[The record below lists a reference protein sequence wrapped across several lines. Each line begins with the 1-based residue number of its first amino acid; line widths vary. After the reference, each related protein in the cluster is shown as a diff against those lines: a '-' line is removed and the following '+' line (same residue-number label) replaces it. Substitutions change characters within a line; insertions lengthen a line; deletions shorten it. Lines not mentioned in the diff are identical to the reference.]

1 MKFSKQRTV
10 NRVVLID
17 VDRIVRSPYQPRRQF
32 EPRAM
37 QELADSIAQSGLL
50 QPVTV
55 RAVGSGYELIAGER
69 RLMACR
75 MNGIDKIPA
84 IVEQFDNE
92 KSAVFALIENLQRKD
107 LNYFEEAQGIRRLME
122 LCDMTQQQVA
132 KRLGKAQST
141 IANKLRLLNFSEELR
156 RRMLYAGLTERHARA
171 LLKLESD
178 QQIEAALETITH
190 ERLNVG
196 ETERLIETM
205 LTAAPEPA
213 PVKPEQKATKLF
225 VLKDFRIFMNTIS
238 HAVKTMQLSGIQAK
252 TIRNETDD
260 YIECIV
266 RIPKTGPAAGRMA
279 LQPEKQAT
287 APEAAQPPDSSM
299 EDNQEGKPVSRIAG

>member
-122 LCDMTQQQVA
+122 LCDMTQQHVA
-132 KRLGKAQST
+132 KR
-141 IANKLRLLNFSEELR
+141 
-156 RRMLYAGLTERHARA
+156 
-171 LLKLESD
+171 
-178 QQIEAALETITH
+178 
-190 ERLNVG
+190 
-196 ETERLIETM
+196 
-205 LTAAPEPA
+205 
-213 PVKPEQKATKLF
+213 
-225 VLKDFRIFMNTIS
+225 
-238 HAVKTMQLSGIQAK
+238 
-252 TIRNETDD
+252 
-260 YIECIV
+260 
-266 RIPKTGPAAGRMA
+266 
-279 LQPEKQAT
+279 
-287 APEAAQPPDSSM
+287 
-299 EDNQEGKPVSRIAG
+299 

>member
-156 RRMLYAGLTERHARA
+156 RRMLDAGLTERHARA

-178 QQIEAALETITH
+178 QQIEA
-190 ERLNVG
+190 
-196 ETERLIETM
+196 M

-213 PVKPEQKATKLF
+213 PAKTEQKATKLF
-225 VLKDFRIFMNTIS
+225 VLKDFRIFMNTITK
-238 HAVKTMQLSGIQAK
+238 AVSTMKLAGIDIDTEK
-252 TIRNETDD
+252 FEDEEFINYTM
-260 YIECIV
+260 
-266 RIPKTGPAAGRMA
+266 RIPKKSAYRPHSA
-279 LQPEKQAT
+279 
-287 APEAAQPPDSSM
+287 
-299 EDNQEGKPVSRIAG
+299 

>member
-156 RRMLYAGLTERHARA
+156 RRMLDAGLTERHARA

-205 LTAAPEPA
+205 LTVAPEPA
-213 PVKPEQKATKLF
+213 PAKTEQKATKLF
-225 VLKDFRIFMNTIS
+225 VLKDFRIFMNTITK
-238 HAVKTMQLSGIQAK
+238 AVSTMKLAGIDIDTEK
-252 TIRNETDD
+252 FEDEEFINYTM
-260 YIECIV
+260 
-266 RIPKTGPAAGRMA
+266 RIPKKSAYRPHSA
-279 LQPEKQAT
+279 
-287 APEAAQPPDSSM
+287 
-299 EDNQEGKPVSRIAG
+299 

>member
-55 RAVGSGYELIAGER
+55 RAVGAGYELIAGER

-75 MNGIDKIPA
+75 MNGLKKIPA

-122 LCDMTQQQVA
+122 LCEMTQQQVA

-141 IANKLRLLNFSEELR
+141 IANKLRLLSFNDELR
-156 RRMLYAGLTERHARA
+156 RRMLDAGLTERHARA
-171 LLKLESD
+171 LLKLTSD
-178 QQIEAALETITH
+178 QQIETALETIIR

-196 ETERLIETM
+196 ETERLVETM
-205 LTAAPEPA
+205 LTATPEPIRLE
-213 PVKPEQKATKLF
+213 PEKKATKLF
-225 VLKDFRIFMNTIS
+225 VLKDFRIFMNTITK
-238 HAVKTMQLSGIQAK
+238 AVSTMKLAGIDIDTEK
-252 TIRNETDD
+252 FEDEE
-260 YIECIV
+260 YINYTM
-266 RIPKTGPAAGRMA
+266 RIPKKSAYRPHSA
-279 LQPEKQAT
+279 
-287 APEAAQPPDSSM
+287 
-299 EDNQEGKPVSRIAG
+299 

>member
-122 LCDMTQQQVA
+122 LCDMTQ
-132 KRLGKAQST
+132 ST

-156 RRMLYAGLTERHARA
+156 RRMLDAGLTERHARA

-225 VLKDFRIFMNTIS
+225 VLKDFRIFMNTITK
-238 HAVKTMQLSGIQAK
+238 AVSTMKLAGIDIDTEK
-252 TIRNETDD
+252 FEDEEFINYTM
-260 YIECIV
+260 
-266 RIPKTGPAAGRMA
+266 RIPKKSAYRPHSA
-279 LQPEKQAT
+279 
-287 APEAAQPPDSSM
+287 
-299 EDNQEGKPVSRIAG
+299 

>member
-92 KSAVFALIENLQRKD
+92 KSAVFALIENLRRKD

-156 RRMLYAGLTERHARA
+156 RRMLDAGLTERHARA

-213 PVKPEQKATKLF
+213 PAKTEQKATKLF
-225 VLKDFRIFMNTIS
+225 VLKDFRIFMNTITK
-238 HAVKTMQLSGIQAK
+238 AVSTMKLAGIDIDTEK
-252 TIRNETDD
+252 FEDEEFINYTM
-260 YIECIV
+260 
-266 RIPKTGPAAGRMA
+266 RIPKKSAYRPHSA
-279 LQPEKQAT
+279 
-287 APEAAQPPDSSM
+287 
-299 EDNQEGKPVSRIAG
+299 

>member
-37 QELADSIAQSGLL
+37 QELADSIAQNGLL
-50 QPVTV
+50 QPVMV
-55 RAVGSGYELIAGER
+55 RPVGSGYELVAGER

-75 MNGIDKIPA
+75 MNGLDKIPA
-84 IVEQFDNE
+84 IIEQFDNE
-92 KSAVFALIENLQRKD
+92 KSAVFGLIENLQRKD

-122 LCDMTQQQVA
+122 LYDMTQQQVA

-141 IANKLRLLNFSEELR
+141 IANKLRLLNFNEDLR
-156 RRMLYAGLTERHARA
+156 RRMLDAGLTERHARA
-171 LLKLESD
+171 LLKLEND
-178 QQIEAALETITH
+178 QQVQAALETIMR

-205 LTAAPEPA
+205 LSPAPA

-225 VLKDFRIFMNTIS
+225 VLKDFRIFMNTITK
-238 HAVKTMQLSGIQAK
+238 AVSTMKLAGIDINTEK
-252 TIRNETDD
+252 FEDEEFINYTM
-260 YIECIV
+260 
-266 RIPKTGPAAGRMA
+266 RIPKKSAYRPHSA
-279 LQPEKQAT
+279 
-287 APEAAQPPDSSM
+287 
-299 EDNQEGKPVSRIAG
+299 